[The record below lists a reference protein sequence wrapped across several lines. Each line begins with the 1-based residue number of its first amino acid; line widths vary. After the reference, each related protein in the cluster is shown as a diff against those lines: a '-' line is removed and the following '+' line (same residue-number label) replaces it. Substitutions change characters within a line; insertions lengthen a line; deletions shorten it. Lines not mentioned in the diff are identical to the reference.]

1 MTGFAIL
8 FSAVV
13 IVTCLASNAVAH
25 RWLKKTLKRFPAP
38 GAKRIPNVANLGTV
52 MPPLI
57 VTDHRGIE
65 HRLGT
70 QTKDFF
76 VLMTS
81 LGCPVCSSLHT
92 ALSHHAKTL
101 QSRGPLFLLSRSDH
115 QTLLSKLSPAEYP
128 ILNHVELFTFLGDKT
143 LPVLFS
149 VRDLKLVGGYIVNTI
164 DHMFSV
170 ICPDLLGDEGSA

>member
-1 MTGFAIL
+1 MTEFTILLSAI
-8 FSAVV
+8 V
-13 IVTCLASNAVAH
+13 IVMCLASSAVAH
-25 RWLKKTLKRFPAP
+25 RWLKQTLKRVRAP
-38 GAKRIPNVANLGTV
+38 GAKRIPNVANIGTV

-65 HRLGT
+65 HRLGI
-70 QTKDFF
+70 QMKDFF

-81 LGCPVCSSLHT
+81 LECPVCSSLHT
-92 ALSHHAKTL
+92 ALSHHAMAL
-101 QSRGPLFLLSRSDH
+101 QAGVPLFLLTRSNH
-115 QTLLSKLSPAEYP
+115 QTLLSKLAPAEYP
-128 ILNHVELFTFLGDKT
+128 ILNHAELFTFLGDKT

-170 ICPDLLGDEGSA
+170 IRPDLLGDGGI